1 MENVNLQAEPRSA
14 GRHQVRELRLAT
26 QVPAVVY
33 GPGVQPQS
41 VVVEARSLHKA
52 LVAAG
57 SGLIALHVGQGPIVQ
72 VLARE
77 IQRDPVRRNIIHV
90 DFQAVAMNQKLRVT
104 VPIEQEGVAPISAE
118 NPDAVLVRVSDS
130 VEIECLP
137 ADIPNHIVA
146 DISKLATVDDEVLA
160 KDLVLPP
167 NVRLVTEP
175 DHVIVAVTLAR
186 AAVEEE
192 VETTEEPSAEDV
204 EVIAKGK
211 AARGEEDFE

>member
-1 MENVNLQAEPRSA
+1 MENVNLQAERRGT
-14 GRHQVRELRLAT
+14 GRHQVRELRLAE

-33 GPGVQPQS
+33 GPGVPPQS
-41 VVVEARSLHKA
+41 LVIQARALQKA

-57 SGLIALHVGQGPIVQ
+57 SSLIALQVGQDPVVQ
-72 VLARE
+72 VLSRE

-90 DFQAVAMNQKLRVT
+90 DFQAVAMNQKLRVH
-104 VPIEQEGVAPISAE
+104 VPIEQIGVAGISS
-118 NPDAVLVRVSDS
+118 NPDLLLVRVTDN

-137 ADIPNHIVA
+137 VDIPSHLVA
-146 DISKLATVDDEVLA
+146 DISKLVTLDDEILA
-160 KDLVLPP
+160 KDLALPA

-175 DHVIVAVTLAR
+175 EHVIFAVTMAR

-192 VETTEEPSAEDV
+192 EVIAEEPTVAEV

-211 AARGEEDFE
+211 AAKGDEDFE